1 MTPGST
7 FDQPHV
13 DFVST
18 LQQHARPMIFFELY
32 SSASESS
39 LRHAGRKGFA

>member
-1 MTPGST
+1 LTNARTATPSI
-7 FDQPHV
+7 
-13 DFVST
+13 DF
-18 LQQHARPMIFFELY
+18 LLLREQHARPMIFFELY